1 MGARP
6 RPEKPLPSGSIVFG
20 ANAPAPDHLQS
31 NGRVEAKT
39 DADAHRQESRTQV
52 DGDALGA
59 NMIATLNGLL
69 KSDRECFR
77 LNFGAD

>member
-6 RPEKPLPSGSIVFG
+6 RPEKPLLSGSIVFG
-20 ANAPAPDHLQS
+20 ANALAPDHLQS
-31 NGRVEAKT
+31 NGRAEAKI
-39 DADAHRQESRTQV
+39 DADAHRQECRTQV
-52 DGDALGA
+52 DGDAPGA
-59 NMIATLNGLL
+59 NMRNPNGLL